1 MLYVIW
7 VLNLFLQVTFIVIIV
22 FLMSQSVS
30 LDSDVLEGLLKFRLG
45 LAHRAEYA
53 DKVTQRSMAQQLCEG
68 DSKLHLAGKQ
78 MSLYNNL
85 VEYVRGGVIAQCLV
99 VFTQFL
105 WLCTIL
111 NDVHN
116 TYNIFR
122 AVCQCRIGSCTRLM
136 VVDMDEDDENDYR
149 PPSLFRAGTGAIE
162 DDGRLID
169 FMKVVRMVSMY
180 RGRVAFVVFSVCLP
194 KLLVACTLWWF
205 GATWL
210 ANTINFSELI
220 LNGVA
225 LAFVLEFDEVLYSIF
240 MPRRTKTLISNLEPL
255 PIPSRKPGS
264 LVNGVAT
271 GFIIVIVMA
280 IVSAFYIHVI
290 LPINWQIIQGEQIMC
305 SGDLDFIYIENPA
318 TQMVHVAKT
327 KGDNVYTDT
336 EEIIAQ
342 VTQVE
347 LMENDGW
354 SDLISQSLF
363 DASRSTFARAVNELE
378 DFDHIVS
385 MTYWSLAE
393 AASVLP
399 CRDLGSGESTEAS
412 LQQLRVLTGN
422 SAITSCDDIPSY
434 LCSVR
439 ENFWLRAI
447 CPRRCRCE
455 EPLLNNVGF
464 FTDRSFGCP
473 SQCDTF
479 KAAMNEISFRFGLST
494 VEWDTDRRL
503 QGSNETQNAS
513 HSNTTQGPQASNSTA
528 GTDEVELPSV
538 FQGCA
543 DLDSTE
549 FSFAGGCADSNGETN
564 LDMNGHDCTIYV
576 IAPALCGLRDDEDFQ
591 AAEMCCACGGGRND
605 VLSSTSCW
613 DSFVDDCWYMP
624 PKPRAFLLYAR
635 GLFDYL
641 LSLSGFRDSV
651 TEVVGKDY
659 AGIAPD
665 EAQMAEL
672 VDHVSTGALGRALV
686 SGIWELS
693 PGLAHPRGLTGC
705 AFLASYEVTSLLNL
719 DLCSDGVHAPLRWF
733 CPEACGCDPSY
744 SMSQC
749 PVACI
754 LPECLTEFAGC
765 AHVHPWFSDECLAG
779 YDNAGG
785 QPTCKKCTGGATRR
799 RRATSCTDCPEG
811 FFDDENVDDC
821 ERCLEGATRRR
832 RSESCTDCGP
842 GSYDAGDSDEC
853 SPCVGGTT
861 TRRRSVFCAECA
873 TGRYNEGGME
883 DDCQLCLG
891 VWTTRRRAST
901 ASECPAG
908 YYNDGTSDDCLPC
921 GRDGDTRRRRA
932 ETCTTCDAGYFN
944 HDGDDT
950 CEPVGCPYNS
960 TGESVADGC
969 KCDVGFVGVI
979 RPLSGQ
985 PYFSGTCLEL
995 SFYKITSGFCPIPV
1009 LDTGLCPFA
1018 AQVLGM
1024 SDATSAT
1031 ERNTYYDFTLWK
1043 YLSYEWEPR
1052 GCYVDT
1058 WFGNL
1063 LSNEY
1068 GEQFCSPRYACI
1080 CMGYEDEFVCTD
1092 SGDTTCPN
1100 ATYASFSAYYDCS
1113 DGERESCCDCGG
1125 GDLTKQNASSCVDT
1139 DGLPRSVPAKFSF
1152 ENGQGSSLRCLKWDW
1167 MPSTCHLAIYYD
1179 EEDFTAADMCCA
1191 CGGGQYATTWTA
1203 LNSTT
1208 TTSATESSAT

>member
-1 MLYVIW
+1 
-7 VLNLFLQVTFIVIIV
+7 
-22 FLMSQSVS
+22 MSQSVS

-342 VTQVE
+342 ASQVE
-347 LMENDGW
+347 LQENDGW
-354 SDLISQSLF
+354 EGRVSQSIF
-363 DASRSTFARAVNELE
+363 DASRSTFARAVDESTFGLII
-378 DFDHIVS
+378 DMSV
-385 MTYWSLAE
+385 WSLSD
-393 AASVLP
+393 AASTLP
-399 CRDLGSGESTEAS
+399 CRDLGSGQSTEAS
-412 LQQLRVLTGN
+412 VQTLRVLRGDPN
-422 SAITSCDDIPSY
+422 ISSCDDIPRD
-434 LCSVR
+434 LCAAQEST
-439 ENFWLRAI
+439 WLRAI
-447 CPRRCRCE
+447 CPRHCRCE
-455 EPLLNNVGF
+455 EPLLSNVGF
-464 FTDRSFGCP
+464 FGKASFGCP
-473 SQCDTF
+473 SQCETL
-479 KAAMNEISFRFGLST
+479 KAATSEIAFRYALST
-494 VEWDTDRRL
+494 VEGPSRRL
-503 QGSNETQNAS
+503 QAPGSLDAAPDASILDRSLSAARNANETQNAS
-513 HSNTTQGPQASNSTA
+513 SDQLTTSS
-528 GTDEVELPSV
+528 L
-538 FQGCA
+538 FQGCSNLA
-543 DLDSTE
+543 SAE
-549 FSFAGGCADSNGETN
+549 FSFAGGCADSNEETQ
-564 LDMNGHDCTIYV
+564 LDKNGNDCSVYTAV
-576 IAPALCGLRDDEDFQ
+576 PSFCGVADDDDFQ
-591 AAEMCCACGGGRND
+591 AADVCCACGGGRED
-605 VLSSTSCW
+605 VPSSASCW
-613 DSFVDDCWYMP
+613 DNFEDECWHMP
-624 PKPRAFLLYAR
+624 RLARAFLFYAK
-635 GLFDYL
+635 GLFEYL
-641 LSLSGFRDSV
+641 MSTSGFQDSV
-651 TEVVGKDY
+651 TEVVEKDY
-659 AGIAPD
+659 AGINPNESMVTD
-665 EAQMAEL
+665 LIE
-672 VDHVSTGALGRALV
+672 HVATGAMGRALV
-686 SGIWELS
+686 SGTWELM
-693 PGLAHPRGLTGC
+693 PGLAHPRGLSGC
-705 AFLASYEVTSLLNL
+705 DFLASYEVKSLLNL
-719 DLCSDGVHAPLRWF
+719 DVCADGVYTNLRFF
-733 CPEACGCDPSY
+733 CPKTCGCDS
-744 SMSQC
+744 SFGMDEC
-749 PVACI
+749 PIACV
-754 LPECLTEFAGC
+754 LTECLEANASC
-765 AHVHPWFSDECLAG
+765 AHVHPWYSDECLAG
-779 YDNAGG
+779 YYNDGGRPTCLSCAGG
-785 QPTCKKCTGGATRR
+785 ETRR
-799 RRATSCTDCPEG
+799 RRALDCTDCPDGFYDMGNVDDCVSCVGGAVRRRRSQSCTDC
-811 FFDDENVDDC
+811 
-821 ERCLEGATRRR
+821 A
-832 RSESCTDCGP
+832 P
-842 GSYDAGDSDEC
+842 GYVDAGDSDEC